1 MHTHVCMY
9 LSRVL
14 SRLREGGD
22 ANASRGL
29 LPTGNFIGG
38 GGIVRSTLEET
49 FGDGSGYSQL
59 LAEDSARGCI

>member
-1 MHTHVCMY
+1 MC

-38 GGIVRSTLEET
+38 GGMVRSTLEET
-49 FGDGSGYSQL
+49 LGDGSLSGYSHI
-59 LAEDSARGCI
+59 LAEDSARGYI